1 MSTELYTCS
10 ICNSNQPLVAK
21 FQLDIS
27 ETKKPNLIW
36 LSKLGCGHSDSD
48 PKIVIDSLDSRIDAL
63 ESLDGKKPFGFQ
75 KQGIKWLF
83 ENNVRGLIAD
93 EMGLGKTIQAVLTC
107 FLAYQDGLI
116 KNPLVITKA
125 AVKRQFGREFVR
137 WTKAEMLAQVISSPK
152 QKPIEGTVTVI
163 SYDLTWRID
172 WDDEIWDSFDCIIL
186 DEVQMMKRSATE
198 SKRAKFI
205 LEKVMNC
212 KHIIELSGTP
222 FKNTLYEYFNAL
234 HMLRPERFPT
244 LKNFIWR
251 YVDYYMKGTQV
262 KYMGLKKSS
271 ADLFEYNT
279 KDIVLRRTVDEVMPD
294 MPKYQDNF
302 RYSDLQD
309 KYRKAYNDQYE
320 AFLEAYS
327 QNDAQTF
334 GGFNNILQYITA
346 MRQITSLSKVESTVE
361 LTCDYLMNNDEKI
374 TIFYHHHLT
383 GRMLYNQL
391 ADWCKAGGYELPLEY
406 TSDLNDAQ
414 RDKVVQDFEKGNSR
428 ILLASTLAGGE
439 GINLQFCRRMI
450 LHERQWNPANE
461 DQAKGRFRRIGSV
474 YDKIFVDFMIA
485 AGTIDDFF
493 TELVEKKR
501 SGFKSAMDGEFTNW
515 QESDLMKELFAVLA
529 AKSIK
534 QWRL

>member
-1 MSTELYTCS
+1 MGTELYTCS
-10 ICNSNQPLVAK
+10 VCKTNQAMVSK
-21 FQLDIS
+21 FQMDIS
-27 ETKKPNLIW
+27 ETKKPNLVW
-36 LSKLGCGHSDSD
+36 LSQLACGHADSD
-48 PKIVIDSLDSRIDAL
+48 PKIVIDSLQARIDAL
-63 ESLDGKKPFGFQ
+63 ESMDGKRPFEFQ
-75 KQGIKWLF
+75 KTGIKWLF

-93 EMGLGKTIQAVLTC
+93 EMGLGKTVQAVLTTY
-107 FLAYQDGLI
+107 LAQQDGLI
-116 KNPLVITKA
+116 NNVLVITKS

-137 WTKAEMLAQVISSPK
+137 WTNAEMLANIISDSR
-152 QKPIEGTVTVI
+152 QKPIDGVVTII
-163 SYDLTWRID
+163 SYDLTWRVN
-172 WDDEIWDSFDCIIL
+172 WNDEIWDSFDCIIL

-205 LEKVMNC
+205 LDKVMNC
-212 KHIIELSGTP
+212 EHLIELSGTP

-234 HMLRPERFPT
+234 HMLRPDRFPT
-244 LKNFIWR
+244 LKNFIWK
-251 YVDYYMKGTQV
+251 YVDYYMKGTQI
-262 KYMGLKKSS
+262 KYMGLKKSM
-271 ADLFEYNT
+271 ADVFEYNT

-309 KYRKAYNDQYE
+309 KYRKAYNDAYE
-320 AFLEAYS
+320 SFLDAYTK
-327 QNDAQTF
+327 NDAQSF
-334 GGFNNILQYITA
+334 GGFNNILQYINV
-346 MRQITSLSKVESTVE
+346 MRQVTALSKVESTVE

-383 GRMLYNQL
+383 GRMLFNQL
-391 ADWCKAGGYELPLEY
+391 SDWCIKGGFAPPLEY
-406 TSDLNDAQ
+406 TSDLDDKQ
-414 RDKVVQDFEKGNSR
+414 RDAVIQQFENGDSR

-461 DQAKGRFRRIGSV
+461 DQAKGRFRRIGSKF
-474 YDKIFVDFMIA
+474 DKIFVDFMIA

-493 TELVEKKR
+493 TELIEKKR

-515 QESDLMKELFAVLA
+515 QESDLMRELFAVLA
-529 AKSIK
+529 SKSIK